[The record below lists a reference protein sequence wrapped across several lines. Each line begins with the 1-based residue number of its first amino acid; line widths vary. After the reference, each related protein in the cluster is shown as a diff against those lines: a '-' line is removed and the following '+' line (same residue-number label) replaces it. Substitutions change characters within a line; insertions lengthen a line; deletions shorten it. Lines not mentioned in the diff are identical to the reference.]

1 MRIRSTLL
9 SLLLTAALTASA
21 ALLTAPGASAQ
32 TTAEAR
38 FVAKINYERR
48 LAGLPPLEV
57 RSRLTDY
64 ARAHSAAMS
73 RQNTLFHTSNFSVLC
88 CWSRIAENV
97 GVGFDVATLHQALMA
112 SPAHRA
118 NILDPRMRKVGVG
131 VYRSGGRI
139 WVTQIFKA
147 PAR

>member
-9 SLLLTAALTASA
+9 SLLLGVSLTASA
-21 ALLTAPGASAQ
+21 TLLTAPGAAAQ

-38 FVAKINYERR
+38 FVSKINSERGR
-48 LAGLPPLEV
+48 LGLPALEV
-57 RSRLTDY
+57 RSRLTGY
-64 ARAHSAAMS
+64 ARTHSAAMA
-73 RQNTLFHTSNFSVLC
+73 RQKTLFHTSSFSMLC

-97 GVGFDVATLHQALMA
+97 GVGFDVATLHKALMA

-131 VYRSGGRI
+131 IHRAGGRI

-147 PAR
+147 PR